1 MARRILF
8 SVAVLMVLCWA
19 VSYWRPGT
27 RRPMGDLSRV
37 QLVDGALVW
46 TSRPLGNSRILY
58 NGSQRFGRTLWW
70 TGWSFTGAT
79 LTAGTVTTKVR
90 VVPLWLPL
98 AGAVGA
104 ALLLPRRGHI
114 DGTCRACG
122 YDLRGARHAVCPEC
136 GCEVKEQVGQ
146 VAT

>member
-1 MARRILF
+1 MT
-8 SVAVLMVLCWA
+8 M
-19 VSYWRPGT
+19 
-27 RRPMGDLSRV
+27 
-37 QLVDGALVW
+37 
-46 TSRPLGNSRILY
+46 
-58 NGSQRFGRTLWW
+58 
-70 TGWSFTGAT
+70 
-79 LTAGTVTTKVR
+79 GTVTTKVR

-114 DGTCRACG
+114 DGTCRTCG

-136 GCEVKEQVGQ
+136 GCEVEEQVGP